1 MLFPA
6 PIPLDR
12 LKRVLRSMRADPG
25 LNPAAPAR
33 GRVYGNGPRLQG
45 LDERGQGGALRIV
58 GREQGVEGGVLSL
71 Q

>member
-12 LKRVLRSMRADPG
+12 LKRVLRAMRANPG
-25 LNPAAPAR
+25 LEPASLEA
-33 GRVYGNGPRLQG
+33 GRASANGPRLQG
-45 LDERGQGGALRIV
+45 LDQRGQGGALRVV
-58 GREQGVEGGVLSL
+58 GGEQGVERGVLSL